1 MDDNSNSNA
10 STFLAKHYDGV
21 SSSTNLGLKMRGI
34 RGWLNQR
41 DVNMAVQAGERM
53 AQNMMAAD
61 AIESGDS
68 AKLDDIVTQS
78 TGVTQ
83 VKAVQGVTLE
93 QVQMV
98 VDASSA
104 KNLDMIKRFVAP
116 APRKRG
122 RKAKKP

>member
-1 MDDNSNSNA
+1 MDDNSNA
-10 STFLAKHYDGV
+10 SAFLAKHYDGV

-98 VDASSA
+98 VDASAS
-104 KNLDMIKRFVAP
+104 KNLEVIKRYISP
-116 APRKRG
+116 PKKRG
-122 RKAKKP
+122 RKAKP